1 MNDSKEPVVVHVASS
16 QAEAELLLSVLR
28 GEGIDC
34 MARMT
39 NRTAGVGEGLGSWGP
54 QEVLVRRRDAEAAR
68 ELLSQDD
75 VAP

>member
-1 MNDSKEPVVVHVASS
+1 MSDPNEPVMVHIAAS

-34 MARMT
+34 FSRAT
-39 NRTAGVGEGLGSWGP
+39 NRATGIGDGIGVWGP
-54 QEVLVRRRDAEAAR
+54 QEVLVRRRDVEAAR

-75 VAP
+75 LAS